1 MHCTFWFY
9 LSILLTVRSTTP
21 TKENSLPSPK
31 IIHPSLLSSLD
42 SCNIA
47 FVALQAHC
55 RQVTHCF
62 RNVNP
67 WWSIILILSGD
78 ISLNP
83 GLSARNIKA
92 CHLNVRSLPNK
103 TSAFSDFVLSNDLD
117 IVGVTETWLRPSD
130 TQGLMDEI
138 TPAGFQLH
146 QVPRENKKGG
156 GVAVL
161 VRNDIDS
168 VRYQIDR
175 RETFEHITVKLSDR
189 QSSQLLV
196 HVIYRPPSTS
206 KSRFI
211 EEFNS
216 FMEAAAL
223 SPHENIILG
232 DVNIQLDSQNCWTE
246 NFNTVLLDFDFIQHV
261 STPTHIQG
269 HILDVLCTSKS
280 LTSSVH
286 HHVKDGISDHLA
298 VFFTTT
304 FPVKNSCRVKRLKIR
319 KLRTINK
326 TEFMFDIV
334 NSELIQAPYKTASLL
349 SHQYFHTLR
358 NILDKH
364 APVHEC
370 KTPQHVNKGFINS
383 EILAAKRRKRK
394 LEREWRKDNSAINR
408 SRYRA
413 AVNHF
418 NRLVEC
424 AKTKHYSDMVRENED
439 NTRHNSIKKV
449 LHRSPKMVLPDYT
462 TMNSLVN
469 TFGRY
474 FADKITKLRSGLLS
488 TDADPPVSGSYK
500 NKFVSFRTMS
510 EEEVLKIIKSTS
522 NKSCDLDPIPTS
534 LALECISVLLTPIT
548 NIVNYS
554 LQEGSF
560 PSCFKT
566 AHVTPLLKKAGLDKN
581 ILKNYRPV
589 SNLSYIS
596 KLIEKAVAKQI
607 NEHIAHEGIS
617 NENQSA
623 YRAFHST
630 ETALLKIQND
640 IATSMDKG
648 AAVGLVLLDLSA
660 AFDTIDLFIYLGFN
674 VA

>member
-1 MHCTFWFY
+1 MHCTFWFCF
-9 LSILLTVRSTTP
+9 SILLTVRSTTP

-47 FVALQAHC
+47 FVAPQAHC

-83 GLSARNIKA
+83 GPSARNIKA
-92 CHLNVRSLPNK
+92 CHLNVRSLRNK

-168 VRYQIDR
+168 VRCQIDR
-175 RETFEHITVKLSDR
+175 RETFEHITIQLSDR

-319 KLRTINK
+319 KLRKINK
-326 TEFMFDIV
+326 TEFMSDI
-334 NSELIQAPYKTASLL
+334 
-349 SHQYFHTLR
+349 
-358 NILDKH
+358 
-364 APVHEC
+364 
-370 KTPQHVNKGFINS
+370 
-383 EILAAKRRKRK
+383 
-394 LEREWRKDNSAINR
+394 
-408 SRYRA
+408 
-413 AVNHF
+413 
-418 NRLVEC
+418 
-424 AKTKHYSDMVRENED
+424 
-439 NTRHNSIKKV
+439 
-449 LHRSPKMVLPDYT
+449 
-462 TMNSLVN
+462 
-469 TFGRY
+469 
-474 FADKITKLRSGLLS
+474 
-488 TDADPPVSGSYK
+488 
-500 NKFVSFRTMS
+500 
-510 EEEVLKIIKSTS
+510 
-522 NKSCDLDPIPTS
+522 
-534 LALECISVLLTPIT
+534 
-548 NIVNYS
+548 
-554 LQEGSF
+554 
-560 PSCFKT
+560 
-566 AHVTPLLKKAGLDKN
+566 
-581 ILKNYRPV
+581 
-589 SNLSYIS
+589 
-596 KLIEKAVAKQI
+596 
-607 NEHIAHEGIS
+607 
-617 NENQSA
+617 
-623 YRAFHST
+623 
-630 ETALLKIQND
+630 
-640 IATSMDKG
+640 
-648 AAVGLVLLDLSA
+648 
-660 AFDTIDLFIYLGFN
+660 
-674 VA
+674 

>member
-1 MHCTFWFY
+1 MHCTFWFCF
-9 LSILLTVRSTTP
+9 SILLTVRSTTP

-83 GLSARNIKA
+83 GPSARNIKA
-92 CHLNVRSLPNK
+92 CHLNVCLLRNK

-117 IVGVTETWLRPSD
+117 IVGVTDTWLRPLD

-138 TPAGFQLH
+138 TPAGFQLQ

-156 GVAVL
+156 GVPVL

-168 VRYQIDR
+168 VRCQIDW
-175 RETFEHITVKLSDR
+175 RETFEHITVKLSDQ

-319 KLRTINK
+319 KLRKINK
-326 TEFMFDIV
+326 TEFMSDIV
-334 NSELIQAPYKTASLL
+334 NSELIQAPYKRASLL

-439 NTRHNSIKKV
+439 NPKALWNSIKKV

-500 NKFVSFRTMS
+500 NKFVSFRTM
-510 EEEVLKIIKSTS
+510 
-522 NKSCDLDPIPTS
+522 
-534 LALECISVLLTPIT
+534 
-548 NIVNYS
+548 
-554 LQEGSF
+554 
-560 PSCFKT
+560 
-566 AHVTPLLKKAGLDKN
+566 
-581 ILKNYRPV
+581 
-589 SNLSYIS
+589 
-596 KLIEKAVAKQI
+596 
-607 NEHIAHEGIS
+607 
-617 NENQSA
+617 
-623 YRAFHST
+623 
-630 ETALLKIQND
+630 
-640 IATSMDKG
+640 
-648 AAVGLVLLDLSA
+648 
-660 AFDTIDLFIYLGFN
+660 
-674 VA
+674 

>member
-1 MHCTFWFY
+1 MHLFLNFNYWLSLVMHCTFWFCF
-9 LSILLTVRSTTP
+9 SILLTVRSTAP

-83 GLSARNIKA
+83 GPSARNIKA
-92 CHLNVRSLPNK
+92 CHLNVRSLRNK

-168 VRYQIDR
+168 VRCQIDR
-175 RETFEHITVKLSDR
+175 WETFKHITVKLSDR

-286 HHVKDGISDHLA
+286 HHVNDGISDHLA

-304 FPVKNSCRVKRLKIR
+304 FPVKNSCRVKWLKIR
-319 KLRTINK
+319 KLRKINK
-326 TEFMFDIV
+326 TEFMSDIV

-424 AKTKHYSDMVRENED
+424 AKTKHYSDMVRETED
-439 NTRHNSIKKV
+439 NPKALWNSIKKV
-449 LHRSPKMVLPDYT
+449 LHRLPKMVLPDYT

-474 FADKITKLRSGLLS
+474 FADKIAKLRSGLLS
-488 TDADPPVSGSYK
+488 TDADPPVSSSYK

-510 EEEVLKIIKSTS
+510 EEEVPDHSILFNCLQHWYGIDGVVLKWVQSYLNSRKQRIKIDGHLS
-522 NKSCDLDPIPTS
+522 DAFQLPYGVPQG
-534 LALECISVLLTPIT
+534 SVLGPLLFTLYT
-548 NIVNYS
+548 
-554 LQEGSF
+554 
-560 PSCFKT
+560 
-566 AHVTPLLKKAGLDKN
+566 TPLSS
-581 ILKNYRPV
+581 V
-589 SNLSYIS
+589 IS
-596 KLIEKAVAKQI
+596 K
-607 NEHIAHEGIS
+607 
-617 NENQSA
+617 
-623 YRAFHST
+623 
-630 ETALLKIQND
+630 
-640 IATSMDKG
+640 
-648 AAVGLVLLDLSA
+648 
-660 AFDTIDLFIYLGFN
+660 FN
-674 VA
+674 VTHHLYADDTQIYWELDSRNFDSSITELTNCL

>member
-1 MHCTFWFY
+1 MHCTFWFCF
-9 LSILLTVRSTTP
+9 SILLTVRSTTP

-83 GLSARNIKA
+83 DLSARNIKA
-92 CHLNVRSLPNK
+92 CHLNVRSLRNK

-168 VRYQIDR
+168 VHCQIDR

-319 KLRTINK
+319 KLRKINK
-326 TEFMFDIV
+326 TEFMSDIE

-364 APVHEC
+364 APEHEC

-383 EILAAKRRKRK
+383 EILAAKRHKRK

-439 NTRHNSIKKV
+439 NPKALWNSIKKV
-449 LHRSPKMVLPDYT
+449 LYRSPKMVLPDYT

-474 FADKITKLRSGLLS
+474 FADKIAKLRSGLLS

-500 NKFVSFRTMS
+500 NKSVSFRTMS
-510 EEEVLKIIKSTS
+510 EEEVLKIIKSTP
-522 NKSCDLDPIPTS
+522 NKSCDLDPILTS
-534 LALECISVLLTPIT
+534 LVLECISVLLTPIT

-566 AHVTPLLKKAGLDKN
+566 AHVTPFLKK
-581 ILKNYRPV
+581 
-589 SNLSYIS
+589 SWS
-596 KLIEKAVAKQI
+596 
-607 NEHIAHEGIS
+607 
-617 NENQSA
+617 
-623 YRAFHST
+623 
-630 ETALLKIQND
+630 
-640 IATSMDKG
+640 
-648 AAVGLVLLDLSA
+648 
-660 AFDTIDLFIYLGFN
+660 
-674 VA
+674 